1 MRKVETVGL
10 VGGGV
15 IGAGWAARCI
25 SSGIDVLVFEPKS
38 EMHDRLRESVQ
49 KGLDAIRRLTLS
61 APGKEGSLGFVGSI
75 EELATNVDFVQ
86 ESAPENEELKMA
98 VHAQIDAVAAPD
110 VIIASS
116 TSGIL
121 PTLIQ
126 SRCKHPER
134 VIIGHPFNPVYLLP
148 LVEIV
153 GGEKKSETVIQ
164 AAAEHYRNIGMKPLI
179 CRKEVPGFI
188 ADRLQEALWREN
200 LHMLAEGVGTTE
212 DLDDS
217 IIYGPGLRW
226 AIMGSNQTY
235 HLAGG
240 EQGMRHFME
249 QFGPALKW
257 PWTKLEAPELT
268 DELIDRVVDGT
279 EAQAAGRSIR
289 ELEKLRDD
297 CLIGIMQTLRNF
309 RTSAGLVLAEN
320 EERAYGAKAC
330 KRWSTSDDV
339 SKPLELYECNVRA
352 EWVDYN
358 NHMSESFFLLAAGDA
373 SDALFRYIGDDEA
386 YREAG
391 HTFFTA
397 ESHIN
402 FVKEASVGEPLKFTT
417 QLLGLKEKKLHFL
430 HSMYHAGSGELLCAV
445 EQMLIHVNT
454 DEGKACPI
462 LPDVYEALQAIWTQH
477 QNLPQPERRSREMS
491 V

>member
-1 MRKVETVGL
+1 MRDVKTVGL

-15 IGAGWAARCI
+15 IGAGWAARCVA
-25 SSGIDVLVFEPKS
+25 SGVDVLVFEPKP
-38 EMHDRLRESVQ
+38 EMHQRLRDSVQ
-49 KGLDAIRRLTLS
+49 KGINAINRLSMS
-61 APGKEGSLGFVGSI
+61 APGDQGSLGFVDSI
-75 EELATNVDFVQ
+75 EELAANVDFVQ
-86 ESAPENEELKMA
+86 ESAPENEELKMT
-98 VHAQIDAVAAPD
+98 VHAQIDAVADPD

-121 PTLIQ
+121 PSLIQ

-153 GGEKKSETVIQ
+153 GGEKKSEDLIQ
-164 AAAEHYRNIGMKPLI
+164 AAAVHYRNIGMKPLI

-212 DLDDS
+212 DMDDS

-268 DELIDRVVDGT
+268 EELIDRVVDGT

-297 CLIGIMQTLRNF
+297 CLIGIMQTLRNY

-320 EERAYGAKAC
+320 EERAYAAKGY
-330 KRWSTSDDV
+330 RIWHEGDDV
-339 SKPLELYECNVRA
+339 TQPLALYECSVLA

-358 NHMSESFFLLAAGDA
+358 SHMSESFYLLAAGDA
-373 SDALFRYIGDDEA
+373 TDALFRYIGDDEA
-386 YREAG
+386 YRAAG

-397 ESHIN
+397 ESHIS
-402 FVKEASVGEPLKFTT
+402 FVKEVSVGEPLKFTT
-417 QLLGLKEKKLHFL
+417 QLLGLKDKKMHFI
-430 HSMYHAGSGELLCAV
+430 HTVSHGNTGELLCTI

-454 DEGKACPI
+454 VESKACPI
-462 LPDVYEALQAIWTQH
+462 LPNVYQALEAIWNEH
-477 QNLPQPERRSREMS
+477 QQLPTPGRLSRAMS

>member
-1 MRKVETVGL
+1 MREVKTVGL

-25 SSGIDVLVFEPKS
+25 ANGVDVLVFEPKS
-38 EMHDRLRESVQ
+38 EMHERLRDSMQ
-49 KGLDAIRRLTLS
+49 KGIDAIGRLTLA
-61 APGKEGSLGFVGSI
+61 APGRRGTLDFVGSI
-75 EELATNVDFVQ
+75 EELASKVDFVQ
-86 ESAPENEELKMA
+86 ESAPEDEELKMA

-126 SRCKHPER
+126 SKCKHPER

-153 GGEKKSETVIQ
+153 GGEHKSEELLQ
-164 AAAEHYRNIGMKPLI
+164 AAAVHYRNIGMKPLI
-179 CRKEVPGFI
+179 CRKEIPGFI

-200 LHMLAEGVGTTE
+200 LHMIAEGVGTTE

-240 EQGMRHFME
+240 EQGMRHFMN

-268 DELIDRVVDGT
+268 EELVDRLVEGT

-289 ELEKLRDD
+289 ELERLRDD
-297 CLIGIMQTLRNF
+297 CLIGIMQTLRNY

-320 EERAYGAKAC
+320 EERAYGAKEY
-330 KRWSTSDDV
+330 KTWSSADDV
-339 SKPLELYECNVRA
+339 SAPLELYSASVRP

-386 YREAG
+386 CRASG
-391 HTFFTA
+391 FSFFTA
-397 ESHIN
+397 ETHISYA
-402 FVKEASVGEPLKFTT
+402 KEASVGEPLRFTT
-417 QLLGLKEKKLHFL
+417 QLLGLKEKKLHFI
-430 HSMYHAGSGELLCAV
+430 HSMYHGTTGELLSTV

-454 DEGKACPI
+454 IQSKACAIEPQ
-462 LPDVYEALQAIWTQH
+462 VFEALSAIWEQH
-477 QNLPQPERRSREMS
+477 KNLSPPERLSRQM
-491 V
+491 